1 MPPSSGEPH
10 GHAVLVGELCASF
23 DEVRVLGTIA
33 QELACAGTNSH
44 FFFACFLFQ
53 FLRGESFLFF
63 LSTAICN
70 MES

>member
-33 QELACAGTNSH
+33 QELACAGTR
-44 FFFACFLFQ
+44 A
-53 FLRGESFLFF
+53 FF
-63 LSTAICN
+63 LCVYCFSFGEVNDFVFISTAICN